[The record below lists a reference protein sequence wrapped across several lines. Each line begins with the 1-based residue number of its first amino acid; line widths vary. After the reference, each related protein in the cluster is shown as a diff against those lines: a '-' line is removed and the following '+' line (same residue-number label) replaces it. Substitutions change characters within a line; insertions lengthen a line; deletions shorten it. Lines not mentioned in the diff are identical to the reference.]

1 MSLQEGL
8 AEILALSPVV
18 PVLTI
23 EDAAQAVP
31 LARALLEGGIGVVEV
46 TLRTAAALDAIA
58 AMAGVPGMVV
68 GAGTVLTPSQYEAV
82 AAAGARFVVSPG
94 SSEALLDA
102 AARSGVPFLPGAA
115 TPSEVLVL
123 LEQGYRL
130 QKFFPAE
137 PAGGI
142 PMLKALA
149 APIPDVR
156 FCPTG
161 GVGIGN
167 ARDYLALP
175 NVVCVG
181 GSWLTPAPALAAG
194 DWRSVTA
201 LAAEV
206 ATLKR

>member
-68 GAGTVLTPSQYEAV
+68 GAGTVLKPSQYEAV

-94 SSEALLDA
+94 SSEAVLDA

-115 TPSEVLVL
+115 TPSEVLAL

-175 NVVCVG
+175 NVICVG

-201 LAAEV
+201 LVAEV

>member
-94 SSEALLDA
+94 SSEAVLDA

-115 TPSEVLVL
+115 TPSEVLAL

-201 LAAEV
+201 LAAEA